1 MRSGEY
7 RVSLRPVTDRDHR
20 TVTCPESRGDET
32 GAPLNERDRSG
43 RAESSSTEHA
53 PAGERRERILGVAE
67 RLFAE
72 RGYSNV
78 SVRDIAAEA
87 GVTHPLIYHHW
98 GSKEEL
104 LAAVVARSQG
114 RVRARLEAA
123 GAVDAAVV
131 AADETLRH
139 NRHYVLTLTRALLDG
154 MPPSSWPG
162 GFPGVEAAL
171 ALLLDEARA
180 HGEDETDAR
189 LRLACVV
196 AMLDGWV
203 LLEDQLLEMVG
214 LTGDDRGRGRAE
226 FLAAV
231 RRVLARGPEEA

>member
-1 MRSGEY
+1 MTK
-7 RVSLRPVTDRDHR
+7 P
-20 TVTCPESRGDET
+20 
-32 GAPLNERDRSG
+32 GARLNEHDQSAG
-43 RAESSSTEHA
+43 ANEPPSTAHA
-53 PAGERRERILGVAE
+53 PGDGRRGRILNVAE

-87 GVTHPLIYHHW
+87 GVTHPLIYYHW
-98 GSKEEL
+98 GSKEGL
-104 LAAVVARSQG
+104 LAATVARSQG

-123 GAVDAAVV
+123 GAVDAAVI

-139 NRHYVLTLTRALLDG
+139 NRLYVLTLTRALLDG

-162 GFPGVEAAL
+162 GFPGIEAAL
-171 ALLLDEARA
+171 AMLLDEARA
-180 HGEDETDAR
+180 DGEDETGAR

-203 LLEDQLLEMVG
+203 LIEDQLLEMVG
-214 LTGDDRGRGRAE
+214 LSADDRERGRVE
-226 FLAAV
+226 LLAAI
-231 RRVLARGPEEA
+231 RKVLARGPEEA

>member
-1 MRSGEY
+1 M
-7 RVSLRPVTDRDHR
+7 
-20 TVTCPESRGDET
+20 
-32 GAPLNERDRSG
+32 
-43 RAESSSTEHA
+43 
-53 PAGERRERILGVAE
+53 
-67 RLFAE
+67 
-72 RGYSNV
+72 
-78 SVRDIAAEA
+78 RDIAAEA
-87 GVTHPLIYHHW
+87 GVTHPLIYYHW

-104 LAAVVARSQG
+104 LAATVARSQG

-162 GFPGVEAAL
+162 GFPGIEAAL

-180 HGEDETDAR
+180 RGEDETGAR
-189 LRLACVV
+189 LRVACVV

-203 LLEDQLLEMVG
+203 LIEDQLLEMVG
-214 LTGDDRGRGRAE
+214 LSAADRERGREE
-226 FLAAV
+226 FLAAI
-231 RRVLARGPEEA
+231 RRVLAHTAEEA

>member
-1 MRSGEY
+1 MQG
-7 RVSLRPVTDRDHR
+7 VTEAEITDGLLA
-20 TVTCPESRGDET
+20 PMT
-32 GAPLNERDRSG
+32 GATKRGSLLDEQDQTAGVGEQRSAGHSPVDR
-43 RAESSSTEHA
+43 
-53 PAGERRERILGVAE
+53 RRERILGVAE

-72 RGYSNV
+72 RGFYNV

-87 GVTHPLIYHHW
+87 GVTHPLIYYHW
-98 GSKEEL
+98 GSKERL
-104 LAAVVARSQG
+104 LAATVARSQG

-154 MPPSSWPG
+154 MPPSAWPG
-162 GFPGVEAAL
+162 GFPGVEAAI
-171 ALLLDEARA
+171 AMLLDETRAR
-180 HGEDETDAR
+180 GEDETGAR
-189 LRLACVV
+189 LRVACVV

-214 LTGDDRGRGRAE
+214 LSAADRERGRSE
-226 FLAAV
+226 FLAAI
-231 RRVLARGPEEA
+231 RRVLVPATEDA

>member
-1 MRSGEY
+1 M
-7 RVSLRPVTDRDHR
+7 
-20 TVTCPESRGDET
+20 
-32 GAPLNERDRSG
+32 NERDQSVGASER
-43 RAESSSTEHA
+43 
-53 PAGERRERILGVAE
+53 PAAAHVPADDRRERILGVAE

-78 SVRDIAAEA
+78 SVRDIATEA
-87 GVTHPLIYHHW
+87 AVTHPLIYYHW

-104 LAAVVARSQG
+104 LAAVVARSQN

-139 NRHYVLTLTRALLDG
+139 NRRYVLTLTRALLDG

-162 GFPGVEAAL
+162 GFPGIEAAL

-180 HGEDETDAR
+180 RGEDETGAR
-189 LRLACVV
+189 LRVACVV

-203 LLEDQLLEMVG
+203 LIEDQLLEMVG
-214 LTGDDRGRGRAE
+214 LSAAERERGREE

-231 RRVLARGPEEA
+231 RRVLAPAAEET